1 MLFMYNTVMFRTR
14 IMKKLLFQVLP
25 DLLVG
30 DLPVSIRHV
39 DGLLDSHGP
48 LPDQNLETML

>member
-1 MLFMYNTVMFRTR
+1 
-14 IMKKLLFQVLP
+14 MKKLLFQVLP